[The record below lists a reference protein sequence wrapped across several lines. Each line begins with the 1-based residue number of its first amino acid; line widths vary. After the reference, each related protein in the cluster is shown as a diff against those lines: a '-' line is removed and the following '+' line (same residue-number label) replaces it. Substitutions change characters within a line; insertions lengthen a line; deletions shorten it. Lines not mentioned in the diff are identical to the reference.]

1 MSFRNLHGTQ
11 SDLSPPPLN
20 SVPMSFW
27 NLQGT
32 QSDLGPP
39 PLSTVSLEFWNLCK
53 HVVEAKL
60 SIPTVTVQGGE
71 YEAQLNTHYALN
83 LLPGP

>member
-1 MSFRNLHGTQ
+1 MPFLLIARKQHQQKPASQ
-11 SDLSPPPLN
+11 LS
-20 SVPMSFW
+20 PMSFW

-39 PLSTVSLEFWNLCK
+39 PLNTVSLEFWNLCK

-71 YEAQLNTHYALN
+71 SEAQLNTHYALN
-83 LLPGP
+83 ILPGP